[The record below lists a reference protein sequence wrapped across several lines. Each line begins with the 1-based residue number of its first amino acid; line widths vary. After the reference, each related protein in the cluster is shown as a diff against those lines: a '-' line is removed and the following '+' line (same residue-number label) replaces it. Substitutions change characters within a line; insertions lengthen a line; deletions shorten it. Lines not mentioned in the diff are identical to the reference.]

1 MGVFGDGF
9 LLFKQDVDDTVTY
22 TKEITI
28 DELIVDNT
36 YYTGKFQYH
45 VTIKDFVDIDEI
57 YILSLNELKDD
68 AEVPIDVNSMEKSFY
83 DKVVEAFPKEW
94 LEKKIAA
101 LN

>member
-9 LLFKQDVDDTVTY
+9 LLFKQDVDDTVSH

-45 VTIKDFVDIDEI
+45 VTINNYVIINEI
-57 YILSLNELKDD
+57 EILSLNELKDD